1 MYEKEK
7 KIWISKVEKFL
18 SNAEECGLKGCF
30 PDLEHMKD
38 ETKKDLGE

>member
-7 KIWISKVEKFL
+7 ETWISRAEKAL

-30 PDLEHMKD
+30 PDLERMKD
-38 ETKKDLGE
+38 EFKKDLGK